1 MHCIKVE
8 NDLFGRAFIFTNL
21 KEKVVLIYSVNV
33 KNLDHKSPEC

>member
-8 NDLFGRAFIFTNL
+8 NDLFERAFIFTDF
-21 KEKVVLIYSVNV
+21 KEKVVLICSVNV